1 MKRCA
6 NEYGF
11 TLVEVLVA
19 LTVTA
24 LLLIAVYQTVSSA
37 ANAREKLVVENAR
50 HHAARIIF
58 ERIGRELQSLHFVAD
73 DERTR
78 FSGGIGGGDMEL
90 LSFTST
96 ASTPLAMEPGLPARI
111 NYRLEVTGDSTTA
124 YRLTRTESAALAIG
138 ESRAYKLADDLSDI
152 EIRFLSN
159 GSWINRWD
167 SAGEQGLPEA
177 ISLALVIGPEG
188 NQDQFRTTWSI
199 GDL

>member
-1 MKRCA
+1 MRCA
-6 NEYGF
+6 NENGF

-24 LLLIAVYQTVSSA
+24 LMLTAVYQTVSSA
-37 ANAREKLVVENAR
+37 ANAREKLAVENAR

-58 ERIGRELQSLHFVAD
+58 ERIGRELQSLHFVAN
-73 DERTR
+73 DERTG
-78 FSGGIGGGDMEL
+78 FAGGIGGGDMEL

-96 ASTPLAMEPGLPARI
+96 ASTPLAKEPGLPARI
-111 NYRLEVTGDSTTA
+111 SYRLEVTGNSTTT

-138 ESRAYKLADDLSDI
+138 ENRAYKLADDLNDI

-159 GSWINRWD
+159 GSWENRWD
-167 SAGEQGLPEA
+167 STGEQGLPEA
-177 ISLALVIGPEG
+177 VSLTLVLGPEG
-188 NQDQFRTTWSI
+188 NQDVFRTAWSI